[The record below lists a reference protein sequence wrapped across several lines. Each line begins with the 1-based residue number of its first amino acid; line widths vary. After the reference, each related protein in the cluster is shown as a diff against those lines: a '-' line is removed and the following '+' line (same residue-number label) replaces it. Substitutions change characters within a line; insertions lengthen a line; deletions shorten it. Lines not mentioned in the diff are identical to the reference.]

1 MSSKLDNL
9 GWYYRGIME
18 QTALPESLDHWIVY
32 YVLVTFTVAG
42 LFTISARLIQ
52 FVRLMLSL
60 FVLPGEPVSLSLSL

>member
-18 QTALPESLDHWIVY
+18 QTVLPESLDHWIVY